1 MKAWSDQRFFVMP
14 DFSAPNALPDFAAAG
29 QPAATPQ
36 TLVTVQLDADLVD
49 WFQKNQP
56 DGMSWQQD
64 MNSVLRF
71 YKDSIEAMERAHAQ
85 DLAAERPDYEPDFIP
100 R

>member
-1 MKAWSDQRFFVMP
+1 MP
-14 DFSAPNALPDFAAAG
+14 DFNAPSALPEFATAA

-36 TLVTVQLDADLVD
+36 TIVAVQLDADVVD

-56 DGMSWQQD
+56 DGMNWQLD
-64 MNSVLRF
+64 MNSVLRI

-85 DLAAERPDYEPDFIP
+85 DIAAERPDHEPEFIP
-100 R
+100 S